1 LDSGADMDDKTQ
13 RELFRRKLEEQINK
27 VPLRVQNGSVQATR
41 DWMRQRD
48 HASKLLKKPGATV
61 TQLMSAFDSIK

>member
-1 LDSGADMDDKTQ
+1 MDDKMQ
-13 RELFRRKLEEQINK
+13 KELFRKKLEEQINK
-27 VPLRVQNGSVQATR
+27 VPLRVQNGSIQATR

-61 TQLMSAFDSIK
+61 TQLMTALDSIQ